1 VTSPVRVRGEETEL
15 RHRRTL
21 ISQVL
26 VAGLVSVAY
35 SVPIG
40 AVQEAIKHT
49 VSLRTVGLFVVYAIT
64 VLRFFIGNV
73 LHLEGAELTRQGGE
87 RKWFFDLT
95 FIVSEFIV
103 LIFMGDVASL
113 ARSGEQT
120 LTFFDLLFGLCIVD
134 VAWLASM
141 YCLDFLGKWTPR
153 EGQTPSW
160 PRRIQVKLTGPFKR
174 ERRQF
179 YRGWFLINVGM
190 ALGLWLFGFLG
201 HLSSQPP
208 TWKLWVLVIATA
220 AVSAFDVYVL
230 NYNMAERKLSESA
243 TEPA

>member
-1 VTSPVRVRGEETEL
+1 MASPIGARGEETEL
-15 RHRRTL
+15 RRRRTL

-40 AVQEAIKHT
+40 TVQEAMKHT
-49 VSLRTVGLFVVYAIT
+49 VSIRTVGLFVVYAIT

-73 LHLEGAELTRQGGE
+73 LHLESAELTRRGGE

-113 ARSGEQT
+113 TRNGEQT

-134 VAWLASM
+134 MAWLGSM
-141 YCLDFLGKWTPR
+141 YGLDFLGKWTPR
-153 EGQTPSW
+153 EGHEPGRV
-160 PRRIQVKLTGPFKR
+160 RRLQISLTGPFKR
-174 ERRQF
+174 DRRQF
-179 YRGWFLINVGM
+179 YRGWFLMNAGM
-190 ALGLWLFGFLG
+190 ALGLWAFGFLG
-201 HLSSQPP
+201 HLTNQPP
-208 TWKLWVLVIATA
+208 TWKLWVLLIATVV
-220 AVSAFDVYVL
+220 VSAFDVCVL
-230 NYNMAERKLSESA
+230 NYNMAERKLDESA
-243 TEPA
+243 TEAA